1 MEKLNLENSIDTM
14 CSCGYPKETLTH
26 KIFECQHTKL
36 YSQNIRKMVKK
47 YQNQIEN
54 PIDLL
59 LYTNSTKDMVQM
71 IQQILLFLKKLKKIK
86 IHLSF

>member
-1 MEKLNLENSIDTM
+1 MLNKEWKKWI
-14 CSCGYPKETLTH
+14 ETLIH

-36 YSQNIRKMVKK
+36 FAQNIRKKIKK
-47 YQNQIEN
+47 YQNQIKN

-59 LYTNSTKDMVQM
+59 LYMNSTKDMVQM

-86 IHLSF
+86 IHLSFWSIL